1 MNSSSVLD
9 RVRNLSGSDFSS
21 QSAAELRESNIA
33 IRHVRSWLDAMQ
45 SQIIEAMKS
54 ASLAHESVMPEVELI
69 RESGLSG
76 SDVRKVMARTETIGF
91 IPVFGE
97 ALAEGNV
104 TSAHVDA
111 LSSGLKT
118 MGEQSERLVERASE
132 LLETAQTMTADEFSQ
147 FVKHTVRSLAD
158 DGGISHFEKQRR
170 QTFLRHWVDADG
182 MTNLFG
188 KFDPERGSVLT
199 ALLDAGVEAMFHSG
213 DKEVPVE
220 CDASVQPNDHRRALA
235 LVALLQGHTN
245 GLGGE
250 SSPSSSPCPRP
261 ARAEIVVHIDYE
273 LLAGGVRESA
283 LGDPR
288 TCRTLNGSELTV
300 ETIRRLACEA
310 EIIPLVLDGKSVP
323 LDVGKSKRLATA
335 YQRRALAA
343 VHETCAIDG
352 CPVKFSHC
360 EPHHIDYWVNAATGG
375 GATDLNNLV
384 PLCSRHHHAA
394 HEGGWKLKLNPETRE
409 LLVQR

>member
-1 MNSSSVLD
+1 MCST
-9 RVRNLSGSDFSS
+9 
-21 QSAAELRESNIA
+21 AELRDRLSD
-33 IRHVRSWLDAMQ
+33 IRNLRSWLDFLQ
-45 SQIIEAMKS
+45 SQVV
-54 ASLAHESVMPEVELI
+54 ASLSDCDSVMPEVELI
-69 RESGLSG
+69 RESGLST
-76 SDVRKVMARTETIGF
+76 SDVRKVMSRTETIGSV
-91 IPVFGE
+91 PVFGE

-111 LSSGLKT
+111 LSSGLKIL
-118 MGEQSERLVERASE
+118 GEQSDKLIERAPE
-132 LLETAQTMTADEFSQ
+132 LLVTAQTMTADEFTK
-147 FVKHTVRSLAD
+147 FVRRTAQTLAD
-158 DGGISHFEKQRR
+158 DGGISRFEKQRR
-170 QTFLRHWVDADG
+170 QTFLRHWIDADG

-188 KFDPERGSVLT
+188 KFDPERGSVVT
-199 ALLDAGVEAMFHSG
+199 ALLDAGVEALFHSG
-213 DKEVPVE
+213 DSEVPIE
-220 CDASVQPNDHRRALA
+220 CDSSIEPNDHRRALA
-235 LVALLQGHTN
+235 LVAMLQGRPDGLT
-245 GLGGE
+245 GIALGG
-250 SSPSSSPCPRP
+250 SSCDLP

-273 LLAGGVRESA
+273 MLAGGAGERQLGAES
-283 LGDPR
+283 

-352 CPVKFSHC
+352 CSVKFSHC
-360 EPHHIDYWVNAATGG
+360 EPHHIEYWENG
-375 GATDLNNLV
+375 GATDFNNLV

>member
-1 MNSSSVLD
+1 MCST
-9 RVRNLSGSDFSS
+9 
-21 QSAAELRESNIA
+21 AELRDRLSD
-33 IRHVRSWLDAMQ
+33 IRNLRSWLDFLQ
-45 SQIIEAMKS
+45 SQVV
-54 ASLAHESVMPEVELI
+54 ASLSDRDSVMPEVELI
-69 RESGLSG
+69 RESGLST
-76 SDVRKVMARTETIGF
+76 SDVRKVMARTETIGSV
-91 IPVFGE
+91 PVFGE

-111 LSSGLKT
+111 LSNGLKIL
-118 MGEQSERLVERASE
+118 GEQSERLVERAPE
-132 LLETAQTMTADEFSQ
+132 LLATAQTMTADEFTK
-147 FVKHTVRSLAD
+147 FVRRTAQTLAD
-158 DGGISHFEKQRR
+158 DGGVSRFEKQRR
-170 QTFLRHWVDADG
+170 QTFLRHWIDADG

-188 KFDPERGSVLT
+188 KFDPERGSVVA

-213 DKEVPVE
+213 DGEVPID
-220 CDASVQPNDHRRALA
+220 CDSSIEPNDHRRALA
-235 LVALLQGHTN
+235 LVAMLQGRPDGLT
-245 GLGGE
+245 GIALGG
-250 SSPSSSPCPRP
+250 SSCDRP

-273 LLAGGVRESA
+273 LLAGAVGETG
-283 LGDPR
+283 LGDAR

-335 YQRRALAA
+335 HQRRALAA

-352 CPVKFSHC
+352 CSVKLSHC
-360 EPHHIDYWVNAATGG
+360 EPHHIDYWVKG

-394 HEGGWKLKLNPETRE
+394 HEGGWKLSLNPETRE
-409 LLVQR
+409 LLIQR

>member
-9 RVRNLSGSDFSS
+9 RVRNLSSSEFSS
-21 QSAAELRESNIA
+21 QSVAELRESNIA

-76 SDVRKVMARTETIGF
+76 SDVRKVMARTETIGS

-111 LSSGLKT
+111 LSNGLKT
-118 MGEQSERLVERASE
+118 MGEQSERLVERASD

-147 FVKHTVRSLAD
+147 FVKHTVRSLTD
-158 DGGISHFEKQRR
+158 DGGISRFEKQRR

-220 CDASVQPNDHRRALA
+220 CDSSVQPNDHRRALA
-235 LVALLQGHTN
+235 LVALLQGHAQ
-245 GLGGE
+245 GPEGE
-250 SSPSSSPCPRP
+250 SSLSSSPCPRP
-261 ARAEIVVHIDYE
+261 ARAEIVVHVDYE
-273 LLAGGVRESA
+273 LLAGGVRELG
-283 LGDPR
+283 LGDPH

-343 VHETCAIDG
+343 VHETCAIDS
-352 CPVKFSHC
+352 CSVKFSHC
-360 EPHHIDYWVNAATGG
+360 EPHHIDYWSNAVAGG

>member
-1 MNSSSVLD
+1 MNSSVVIE
-9 RVRNLSGSDFSS
+9 RVNALTSCDISMCST
-21 QSAAELRESNIA
+21 AELRHRLSD
-33 IRHVRSWLDAMQ
+33 IRNLRSWLDFLQ
-45 SQIIEAMKS
+45 SQVV
-54 ASLAHESVMPEVELI
+54 ASLSDRDSVMPEVELI
-69 RESGLSG
+69 RESGLST
-76 SDVRKVMARTETIGF
+76 SDVRKVIARTETIGSV
-91 IPVFGE
+91 PVFGE

-111 LSSGLKT
+111 LSNGLKIL
-118 MGEQSERLVERASE
+118 GEQSERLVERAPE
-132 LLETAQTMTADEFSQ
+132 LLATAQTMTADEFTK
-147 FVKHTVRSLAD
+147 FVRRTAQALTD
-158 DGGISHFEKQRR
+158 DGGVGRFEKQRR

-188 KFDPERGSVLT
+188 KFDPERGSVVT

-213 DKEVPVE
+213 DSEVPIE
-220 CDASVQPNDHRRALA
+220 CDSSIEPNDHRRALA
-235 LVALLQGHTN
+235 LVAMLQGRPD
-245 GLGGE
+245 GLTGIAIGG
-250 SSPSSSPCPRP
+250 SLCDRP

-273 LLAGGVRESA
+273 LL
-283 LGDPR
+283 LGHVSELGLSDAR

-352 CPVKFSHC
+352 CSVKFSHC
-360 EPHHIDYWVNAATGG
+360 EPHHIEYWENG
-375 GATDLNNLV
+375 GATDFNNLV

>member
-1 MNSSSVLD
+1 MCST
-9 RVRNLSGSDFSS
+9 
-21 QSAAELRESNIA
+21 AELRDRLSD
-33 IRHVRSWLDAMQ
+33 IRNLRSWLDFLQ
-45 SQIIEAMKS
+45 SQVV
-54 ASLAHESVMPEVELI
+54 ASLSDRDSVMPEVELI
-69 RESGLSG
+69 RESGLST
-76 SDVRKVMARTETIGF
+76 SDVRKVMSRTETIGSV
-91 IPVFGE
+91 PVFGE

-111 LSSGLKT
+111 LSNGLKIL
-118 MGEQSERLVERASE
+118 GEQSERLVERAPE
-132 LLETAQTMTADEFSQ
+132 LLATAQTMTADEFTQ
-147 FVKHTVRSLAD
+147 FVRRTAQALTD
-158 DGGISHFEKQRR
+158 DGGVSRFEKQRR
-170 QTFLRHWVDADG
+170 QTFLRHWVDAEG

-188 KFDPERGSVLT
+188 KFDPERGSVVT
-199 ALLDAGVEAMFHSG
+199 ALLDAGVEALFHSG
-213 DKEVPVE
+213 DSEVPIE
-220 CDASVQPNDHRRALA
+220 CDSSIEPNDHRRALA
-235 LVALLQGHTN
+235 LVAMLQGRPD
-245 GLGGE
+245 GLTGIAIGG
-250 SSPSSSPCPRP
+250 SSCDRP

-273 LLAGGVRESA
+273 LLAGGAGERQLGAES
-283 LGDPR
+283 

-352 CPVKFSHC
+352 CSVKFSHC
-360 EPHHIDYWVNAATGG
+360 EPHHIDYWENG
-375 GATDLNNLV
+375 GATDFNNLV

-394 HEGGWKLKLNPETRE
+394 HEGGWKLSLDPETRK

>member
-1 MNSSSVLD
+1 MNSSVVIE
-9 RVRNLSGSDFSS
+9 RV
-21 QSAAELRESNIA
+21 SALTSCDISMCSTAELRDRLSD
-33 IRHVRSWLDAMQ
+33 IRNLRSWLDFLQ
-45 SQIIEAMKS
+45 SQVV
-54 ASLAHESVMPEVELI
+54 ASLSDHDSVMPEVELI
-69 RESGLSG
+69 RESGLST
-76 SDVRKVMARTETIGF
+76 SDVRKVITRTETIGSV
-91 IPVFGE
+91 PVFGE

-111 LSSGLKT
+111 LSNGLKIL
-118 MGEQSERLVERASE
+118 GEQSERLVERAPE
-132 LLETAQTMTADEFSQ
+132 LLATAQTMTADEFTK
-147 FVKHTVRSLAD
+147 FVRRTAQALTD
-158 DGGISHFEKQRR
+158 DGGVSRFEKQRR
-170 QTFLRHWVDADG
+170 QTFIRHWVDAEG

-188 KFDPERGSVLT
+188 KFDPERGSIVA

-213 DKEVPVE
+213 DGEVPIE
-220 CDASVQPNDHRRALA
+220 CDSSIEPNDHRRALA
-235 LVALLQGHTN
+235 LVAMLQGRSD
-245 GLGGE
+245 GLTGIAIGG
-250 SSPSSSPCPRP
+250 SSCDRP

-273 LLAGGVRESA
+273 LLSGHVSE
-283 LGDPR
+283 LGLSDAR

-352 CPVKFSHC
+352 CSVKFSHC
-360 EPHHIDYWVNAATGG
+360 EPHHIDYWENG

-394 HEGGWKLKLNPETRE
+394 HEGGWKLSLNPETRK

>member
-1 MNSSSVLD
+1 MNDSVVIE
-9 RVRNLSGSDFSS
+9 RV
-21 QSAAELRESNIA
+21 SALTSCDISMCSTAELRECLSD
-33 IRHVRSWLDAMQ
+33 IRNLRSWLDFLQ
-45 SQIIEAMKS
+45 SQVV
-54 ASLAHESVMPEVELI
+54 ASLSDRDSVMPEVELI
-69 RESGLSG
+69 RESGLST
-76 SDVRKVMARTETIGF
+76 SEVRKVMSRTETIGSV
-91 IPVFGE
+91 PVFGE

-111 LSSGLKT
+111 LSNGLKIL
-118 MGEQSERLVERASE
+118 GEQSERLAERAPE
-132 LLETAQTMTADEFSQ
+132 LLAAAQTMTADEFTK
-147 FVKHTVRSLAD
+147 FVRRTAQALTD
-158 DGGISHFEKQRR
+158 DGGVSRFEKQRR
-170 QTFLRHWVDADG
+170 QTFLRHWVDAEG

-188 KFDPERGSVLT
+188 KFDPERGSIVA
-199 ALLDAGVEAMFHSG
+199 ALLDAGVEALFHSG
-213 DKEVPVE
+213 DSEVPIE
-220 CDASVQPNDHRRALA
+220 CDSSIEPNDHRRALA
-235 LVALLQGHTN
+235 LVAMLQGRPDGLTDIA
-245 GLGGE
+245 LGG
-250 SSPSSSPCPRP
+250 SSCDRP

-273 LLAGGVRESA
+273 LLAGGAGERQLGAES
-283 LGDPR
+283 

-352 CPVKFSHC
+352 CSVKFSHC
-360 EPHHIDYWVNAATGG
+360 EPHHIDYWENG
-375 GATDLNNLV
+375 GATDFNNLV

-394 HEGGWKLKLNPETRE
+394 HEGGWRLSLNPETRK

>member
-1 MNSSSVLD
+1 VNIVSISGVIERVQALAVNDTSV
-9 RVRNLSGSDFSS
+9 GSIDV
-21 QSAAELRESNIA
+21 LREGLND
-33 IRHVRSWLDAMQ
+33 IRSLRAWLDSLQ
-45 SQIIEAMKS
+45 SRLVATMSELS
-54 ASLAHESVMPEVELI
+54 SVMPEVELI
-69 RESGLSG
+69 RESGLST
-76 SDVRKVMARTETIGF
+76 SEVRKVMARTETIGSV
-91 IPVFGE
+91 PVFGE

-111 LSSGLKT
+111 LSSGLKIL
-118 MGEQSERLVERASE
+118 GEQSGKLIERAPE
-132 LLETAQTMTADEFSQ
+132 LLVTAQTMTADEFTK
-147 FVKHTVRSLAD
+147 FVRRTAQTLTD
-158 DGGISHFEKQRR
+158 DGGIGRFEKQCR

-188 KFDPERGSVLT
+188 KFDPERGSIVS

-213 DKEVPVE
+213 DREVPVE
-220 CDASVQPNDHRRALA
+220 CDASVEPNDHRRALA
-235 LVALLQGHTN
+235 LVALLQSRPGSDS
-245 GLGGE
+245 LGGA
-250 SSPSSSPCPRP
+250 SSGSLCDRP

-273 LLAGGVRESA
+273 LLAGHAHGADQGES
-283 LGDPR
+283 R

-352 CPVKFSHC
+352 CSVKFSHC
-360 EPHHIDYWVNAATGG
+360 EPHHIDYWENGG
-375 GATDLNNLV
+375 PTDLNNLV

-394 HEGGWKLKLNPETRE
+394 HEGGWKLSLNPETRE

>member
-1 MNSSSVLD
+1 MCST
-9 RVRNLSGSDFSS
+9 
-21 QSAAELRESNIA
+21 AELRDRLSD
-33 IRHVRSWLDAMQ
+33 IRNLRSWLDFLQ
-45 SQIIEAMKS
+45 SQVV
-54 ASLAHESVMPEVELI
+54 ASLSDRDSVMPEVELI
-69 RESGLSG
+69 RESGLST
-76 SDVRKVMARTETIGF
+76 SDVRKVMSRTETIGSV
-91 IPVFGE
+91 PVFGE

-111 LSSGLKT
+111 LSSGLKIL
-118 MGEQSERLVERASE
+118 GEQSDKLIERAPE
-132 LLETAQTMTADEFSQ
+132 LLVTAQTMTADEFTK
-147 FVKHTVRSLAD
+147 FVRRTAQTLSD
-158 DGGISHFEKQRR
+158 DGGVGRFETQRR

-188 KFDPERGSVLT
+188 KFDPERGSIVSS
-199 ALLDAGVEAMFHSG
+199 LLDAGVEAMFHSG
-213 DKEVPVE
+213 DGEVPIE
-220 CDASVQPNDHRRALA
+220 CDASVEPNDHRRALA
-235 LVALLQGHTN
+235 LVAMLQGRPDGLTDIA
-245 GLGGE
+245 LGG
-250 SSPSSSPCPRP
+250 SSCDRP

-273 LLAGGVRESA
+273 LLAGGAGERQLGAES
-283 LGDPR
+283 

-352 CPVKFSHC
+352 CSVKFSHC
-360 EPHHIDYWVNAATGG
+360 EPHHIDYWENG
-375 GATDLNNLV
+375 GATDFNNLV

-394 HEGGWKLKLNPETRE
+394 HEGGWKLSLNPETRE

>member
-1 MNSSSVLD
+1 MNSSVVIERVNALSSRDTSKFSV
-9 RVRNLSGSDFSS
+9 
-21 QSAAELRESNIA
+21 AELREGLND
-33 IRHVRSWLDAMQ
+33 IRSLRAWLDSLQSRLVAMM
-45 SQIIEAMKS
+45 SELK
-54 ASLAHESVMPEVELI
+54 SVMPEVELI
-69 RESGLSG
+69 RESGLST
-76 SDVRKVMARTETIGF
+76 SDVRKVMARTETIGSV
-91 IPVFGE
+91 PAFGE

-111 LSSGLKT
+111 LSSGLKIL
-118 MGEQSERLVERASE
+118 GEQSDKLIERAPE
-132 LLETAQTMTADEFSQ
+132 LLVTAQTMTADEFTK
-147 FVKHTVRSLAD
+147 FVRRTAQTLTD
-158 DGGISHFEKQRR
+158 DGGVGRFEKQRR

-188 KFDPERGSVLT
+188 KFDPERGSIVS

-213 DKEVPVE
+213 DREVPVD
-220 CDASVQPNDHRRALA
+220 CDPSVEPNDHRRALA
-235 LVALLQGHTN
+235 LVAL
-245 GLGGE
+245 
-250 SSPSSSPCPRP
+250 SKRCPDSDSLDGALSNSLCDRP

-273 LLAGGVRESA
+273 LLAGAVSETG
-283 LGDPR
+283 LGDAR
-288 TCRTLNGSELTV
+288 TCRALNGSELTV

-352 CPVKFSHC
+352 CSVKFSHC
-360 EPHHIDYWVNAATGG
+360 EPHHIDYWENG
-375 GATDLNNLV
+375 GATDFNNLV

-394 HEGGWKLKLNPETRE
+394 HEGGWKLSLNPETRE

>member
-1 MNSSSVLD
+1 MSISGVIERVQALAVNDTSV
-9 RVRNLSGSDFSS
+9 GSIDV
-21 QSAAELRESNIA
+21 LREGLKD
-33 IRHVRSWLDAMQ
+33 IRSLRAWLDSLQ
-45 SQIIEAMKS
+45 SRLVATMSE
-54 ASLAHESVMPEVELI
+54 LNSVMPEVELI
-69 RESGLSG
+69 RESGLST
-76 SDVRKVMARTETIGF
+76 SEVRKVMARTETIGSV
-91 IPVFGE
+91 PVFGE
-97 ALAEGNV
+97 ALAVGNV

-111 LSSGLKT
+111 LSSGLKIL
-118 MGEQSERLVERASE
+118 GEQSDRLIERAPE
-132 LLETAQTMTADEFSQ
+132 LLVTAQTMTADEFTK
-147 FVKHTVRSLAD
+147 FVRRTAQTLTD
-158 DGGISHFEKQRR
+158 DGGVGRFEKQRR

-188 KFDPERGSVLT
+188 KFDPERGSIVS

-213 DKEVPVE
+213 DREVPVE
-220 CDASVQPNDHRRALA
+220 CDASVEPNDHRRALA
-235 LVALLQGHTN
+235 LVGLLQSRPGSDSLD
-245 GLGGE
+245 GALGGAL
-250 SSPSSSPCPRP
+250 SGSLCDRP

-273 LLAGGVRESA
+273 LLAGHAHGA
-283 LGDPR
+283 DQGDSR

-352 CPVKFSHC
+352 CSVKFSHC
-360 EPHHIDYWVNAATGG
+360 EPHHIDYWENG

-394 HEGGWKLKLNPETRE
+394 HEGGWKLRLDSVTRQLE
-409 LLVQR
+409 FAKVDRM

>member
-1 MNSSSVLD
+1 MCST
-9 RVRNLSGSDFSS
+9 
-21 QSAAELRESNIA
+21 AELRHRLSD
-33 IRHVRSWLDAMQ
+33 IRNLRSWLDFLQ
-45 SQIIEAMKS
+45 SQVV
-54 ASLAHESVMPEVELI
+54 ASLSDRDSVMPEVELI
-69 RESGLSG
+69 RESGLST
-76 SDVRKVMARTETIGF
+76 SDVRKVIARTETIGSV
-91 IPVFGE
+91 PVFGE

-111 LSSGLKT
+111 LSNGLKIL
-118 MGEQSERLVERASE
+118 GEQSERLVERAPE
-132 LLETAQTMTADEFSQ
+132 LLATAQTMTADEFTK
-147 FVKHTVRSLAD
+147 FVRRTAQALTD
-158 DGGISHFEKQRR
+158 DGGVGRFEKQRR

-188 KFDPERGSVLT
+188 KFDPERGSVVT

-213 DKEVPVE
+213 DSEVPIE
-220 CDASVQPNDHRRALA
+220 CDSSIEPNDHRRALA
-235 LVALLQGHTN
+235 LVAMLQGRPD
-245 GLGGE
+245 GLTGIAIGG
-250 SSPSSSPCPRP
+250 SLCDRP

-273 LLAGGVRESA
+273 LL
-283 LGDPR
+283 LGHVSELGLSDAR

-352 CPVKFSHC
+352 CSVKFSHC
-360 EPHHIDYWVNAATGG
+360 EPHHIEYWENG
-375 GATDLNNLV
+375 GATDFNNLV

-394 HEGGWKLKLNPETRE
+394 HEGGWKLSLDPETRK

>member
-1 MNSSSVLD
+1 MNSSVVIERVNALTSRDTSKCSV
-9 RVRNLSGSDFSS
+9 
-21 QSAAELRESNIA
+21 AELRECLSD
-33 IRHVRSWLDAMQ
+33 IRNLQSWLDSLQ
-45 SQIIEAMKS
+45 SQVIATLS
-54 ASLAHESVMPEVELI
+54 DRDSVMPEVELI
-69 RESGLSG
+69 RESGLST
-76 SDVRKVMARTETIGF
+76 SDVRKVMARTETIGSV
-91 IPVFGE
+91 PVFGE

-111 LSSGLKT
+111 LSSGLKIL
-118 MGEQSERLVERASE
+118 GEQSAKLIERAPE
-132 LLETAQTMTADEFSQ
+132 FLVTAQTMTADEFTK
-147 FVKHTVRSLAD
+147 FVRRTAQTLTD
-158 DGGISHFEKQRR
+158 DGGVGRFEKQRR

-188 KFDPERGSVLT
+188 KFDPERGSIVS

-213 DKEVPVE
+213 DREVPVE
-220 CDASVQPNDHRRALA
+220 CDASVEPNDHRRALA
-235 LVALLQGHTN
+235 LVGLLQSRPGSDSLD
-245 GLGGE
+245 GALGGAL
-250 SSPSSSPCPRP
+250 SSSLCDRP

-273 LLAGGVRESA
+273 LLAGHAHGA
-283 LGDPR
+283 DQGDSR

-352 CPVKFSHC
+352 CSVKFSHC
-360 EPHHIDYWVNAATGG
+360 EPHHIDYWENGG
-375 GATDLNNLV
+375 PTDLNNLV

-394 HEGGWKLKLNPETRE
+394 HEGGWKLSLNPETRE

>member
-1 MNSSSVLD
+1 MCST
-9 RVRNLSGSDFSS
+9 
-21 QSAAELRESNIA
+21 AELRDRLSD
-33 IRHVRSWLDAMQ
+33 IRNLRSWLDFLQ
-45 SQIIEAMKS
+45 SQLV
-54 ASLAHESVMPEVELI
+54 ASLSDRDSVMPEVELI
-69 RESGLSG
+69 RESGLST
-76 SDVRKVMARTETIGF
+76 SDVRKVIARTETIGSV
-91 IPVFGE
+91 PVFGE

-111 LSSGLKT
+111 LSNGLKIL
-118 MGEQSERLVERASE
+118 GEQSERLVERAPE
-132 LLETAQTMTADEFSQ
+132 LLATAQTMTADEFTK
-147 FVKHTVRSLAD
+147 FVRRTAQALTD
-158 DGGISHFEKQRR
+158 DGGVGRFEKQRR

-188 KFDPERGSVLT
+188 KFDPERGSVVT

-213 DKEVPVE
+213 DSEVPIE
-220 CDASVQPNDHRRALA
+220 CDSSIEPNDHRRALA
-235 LVALLQGHTN
+235 LVAMLQGRPDGLT
-245 GLGGE
+245 GIALGGA
-250 SSPSSSPCPRP
+250 SCDRP

-273 LLAGGVRESA
+273 LLAGGAGERQ
-283 LGDPR
+283 LGTER

-352 CPVKFSHC
+352 CSVKFSHC
-360 EPHHIDYWVNAATGG
+360 EPHHIDYWENG

-394 HEGGWKLKLNPETRE
+394 YEGGWKLRLNAETRE

>member
-1 MNSSSVLD
+1 MSISRVIERVQALAVNDKSV
-9 RVRNLSGSDFSS
+9 GSIVV
-21 QSAAELRESNIA
+21 LREGLND
-33 IRHVRSWLDAMQ
+33 IRCLQAWLDSLQ
-45 SQIIEAMKS
+45 SRLVATMSE
-54 ASLAHESVMPEVELI
+54 LNSVMPEVELI
-69 RESGLSG
+69 RESGLST
-76 SDVRKVMARTETIGF
+76 SDVRKVMARTETIGSV
-91 IPVFGE
+91 PVFGD

-104 TSAHVDA
+104 TSAHLDA
-111 LSSGLKT
+111 LSSGLKIL
-118 MGEQSERLVERASE
+118 GEQSNKLIERAPE
-132 LLETAQTMTADEFSQ
+132 LLVTAQTMTADEFTK
-147 FVKHTVRSLAD
+147 FVRRTAQALTD
-158 DGGISHFEKQRR
+158 DGGVGRFEKQRR

-188 KFDPERGSVLT
+188 KFDPERGSIV
-199 ALLDAGVEAMFHSG
+199 ASLLDAGIEAMFHSG
-213 DKEVPVE
+213 DREVPVE
-220 CDASVQPNDHRRALA
+220 CDASVEPNDHRRALA
-235 LVALLQGHTN
+235 MVALLQSRPDGPT
-245 GLGGE
+245 GSSLGGA
-250 SSPSSSPCPRP
+250 SCDRP

-273 LLAGGVRESA
+273 LLAGAVGETVM
-283 LGDPR
+283 GDAR

-352 CPVKFSHC
+352 CSVKFSHC
-360 EPHHIDYWVNAATGG
+360 EPHHIDYWENGG
-375 GATDLNNLV
+375 VTDLNNLV

-394 HEGGWKLKLNPETRE
+394 HEGGWRLRLNPETRE

>member
-1 MNSSSVLD
+1 MNSSIVIE
-9 RVRNLSGSDFSS
+9 RVQALTACDTSMCSI
-21 QSAAELRESNIA
+21 AELRDRLSD
-33 IRHVRSWLDAMQ
+33 IRNLQAWLDSLQ
-45 SQIIEAMKS
+45 SQVV
-54 ASLAHESVMPEVELI
+54 ASLSDRDSVMPEIELI
-69 RESGLSG
+69 RESGLST
-76 SDVRKVMARTETIGF
+76 SDVRKVMSRTETIGSV
-91 IPVFGE
+91 PVFGE

-111 LSSGLKT
+111 LSSGLKIL
-118 MGEQSERLVERASE
+118 GEQSEKLIERAPE
-132 LLETAQTMTADEFSQ
+132 LLATAQTMTADEFSK
-147 FVKHTVRSLAD
+147 FVRRTANSLTD
-158 DGGISHFEKQRR
+158 DGGIGRFEKQRR

-188 KFDPERGSVLT
+188 KFDPERGSIVS

-213 DKEVPVE
+213 DREVAVE
-220 CDASVQPNDHRRALA
+220 CDASVEPNDHRRALA
-235 LVALLQGHTN
+235 MVALLQSRSDSGS
-245 GLGGE
+245 LGGAL
-250 SSPSSSPCPRP
+250 SSSLCDRP

-273 LLAGGVRESA
+273 LLSGHAHGAGLSEA
-283 LGDPR
+283 R

-352 CPVKFSHC
+352 CSVKFSHC
-360 EPHHIDYWVNAATGG
+360 EPHHIEYWENG
-375 GATDLNNLV
+375 GATDFNNLV

-394 HEGGWKLKLNPETRE
+394 HEGGWKLSLNPETRK

>member
-1 MNSSSVLD
+1 M
-9 RVRNLSGSDFSS
+9 
-21 QSAAELRESNIA
+21 
-33 IRHVRSWLDAMQ
+33 
-45 SQIIEAMKS
+45 
-54 ASLAHESVMPEVELI
+54 
-69 RESGLSG
+69 
-76 SDVRKVMARTETIGF
+76 
-91 IPVFGE
+91 
-97 ALAEGNV
+97 
-104 TSAHVDA
+104 
-111 LSSGLKT
+111 
-118 MGEQSERLVERASE
+118 
-132 LLETAQTMTADEFSQ
+132 
-147 FVKHTVRSLAD
+147 RSLAD

-352 CPVKFSHC
+352 CSVKFSHC
-360 EPHHIDYWVNAATGG
+360 EPHHIDYWVNAITGG

>member
-1 MNSSSVLD
+1 MNSSVVIE
-9 RVRNLSGSDFSS
+9 RV
-21 QSAAELRESNIA
+21 SALTSCDISMCSTAELRDRLSD
-33 IRHVRSWLDAMQ
+33 IRNLRSWLDFLQ
-45 SQIIEAMKS
+45 SQVVALLS
-54 ASLAHESVMPEVELI
+54 DHDSVMPEVELI
-69 RESGLSG
+69 RESGLST
-76 SDVRKVMARTETIGF
+76 SDVRKVISRTETIGSV
-91 IPVFGE
+91 PVFGE

-111 LSSGLKT
+111 LSNGLKIL
-118 MGEQSERLVERASE
+118 GEQSEKLIERAPE
-132 LLETAQTMTADEFSQ
+132 LLVTAQTMTADEFTK
-147 FVKHTVRSLAD
+147 FVRRTAQTLAD
-158 DGGISHFEKQRR
+158 DGGVSRFEKQRR
-170 QTFLRHWVDADG
+170 QTFIRHWVDAEG

-188 KFDPERGSVLT
+188 KFDPERGSIVA

-213 DKEVPVE
+213 DGEVPIE
-220 CDASVQPNDHRRALA
+220 CDSSIEPNDHRRALA
-235 LVALLQGHTN
+235 LVAMLQGRSD
-245 GLGGE
+245 GLTGIAIGG
-250 SSPSSSPCPRP
+250 PSCDRP

-273 LLAGGVRESA
+273 LLAGGAGERR
-283 LGDPR
+283 LGAER
-288 TCRTLNGSELTV
+288 TCRTLNGSELSV

-343 VHETCAIDG
+343 VHETCGIDG
-352 CPVKFSHC
+352 CSVKFSHC
-360 EPHHIDYWVNAATGG
+360 EPHHIDYWENG

-394 HEGGWKLKLNPETRE
+394 HEGGWRLSLNPETRE

>member
-1 MNSSSVLD
+1 MNSSVVIERVNALTSRDTSKCSV
-9 RVRNLSGSDFSS
+9 
-21 QSAAELRESNIA
+21 AELREGLND
-33 IRHVRSWLDAMQ
+33 IRCLRSWLDSLQ
-45 SQIIEAMKS
+45 SRLVATMSE
-54 ASLAHESVMPEVELI
+54 LNSVMPEVELI
-69 RESGLSG
+69 RESGLST
-76 SDVRKVMARTETIGF
+76 SDVRKVMARTETIGSV
-91 IPVFGE
+91 PAFGE
-97 ALAEGNV
+97 ALAAGNV

-111 LSSGLKT
+111 LSSGLKIL
-118 MGEQSERLVERASE
+118 GEQSGKLIERAPE
-132 LLETAQTMTADEFSQ
+132 LLVTAQAMTADEFTK
-147 FVKHTVRSLAD
+147 FVRRTAQTLTD
-158 DGGISHFEKQRR
+158 DGGVGRFEKQRR

-188 KFDPERGSVLT
+188 KFDPERGSIVS

-213 DKEVPVE
+213 DREVPVE
-220 CDASVQPNDHRRALA
+220 CDASIEPNDHRRALA
-235 LVALLQGHTN
+235 LVALLQSRLDSDS
-245 GLGGE
+245 LGGAL
-250 SSPSSSPCPRP
+250 SSSLCDRP

-273 LLAGGVRESA
+273 LLAGAVSETG
-283 LGDPR
+283 LGDAR
-288 TCRTLNGSELTV
+288 TCRILNGSELSV

-352 CPVKFSHC
+352 CSVKFSHC
-360 EPHHIDYWVNAATGG
+360 EPHHIEYWENGG
-375 GATDLNNLV
+375 ETNFNNLV

-394 HEGGWKLKLNPETRE
+394 HEGGWKLKLNTETRV

>member
-1 MNSSSVLD
+1 MSISRVIERVQALAVNDKSV
-9 RVRNLSGSDFSS
+9 GSIDV
-21 QSAAELRESNIA
+21 LREGLKD
-33 IRHVRSWLDAMQ
+33 IRCLQAWLDSLQ
-45 SQIIEAMKS
+45 SRLVATMSE
-54 ASLAHESVMPEVELI
+54 LNSVMPEVELI
-69 RESGLSG
+69 RESGLST
-76 SDVRKVMARTETIGF
+76 SDVRKVMSRTETIGSV
-91 IPVFGE
+91 PVFGE

-111 LSSGLKT
+111 LSNGLKIL
-118 MGEQSERLVERASE
+118 GEQSERLVDRAPE
-132 LLETAQTMTADEFSQ
+132 LLATAQTMTADEFTK
-147 FVKHTVRSLAD
+147 FVRRTAQTLAD
-158 DGGISHFEKQRR
+158 DGGVGRFEKQRR
-170 QTFLRHWVDADG
+170 QTFLRHWIDADG

-188 KFDPERGSVLT
+188 KFDPERGSVVT

-213 DKEVPVE
+213 DGEVQID
-220 CDASVQPNDHRRALA
+220 CDSSIEPNDHRRALA
-235 LVALLQGHTN
+235 LVAMLQGRPDGLT
-245 GLGGE
+245 GIALGG
-250 SSPSSSPCPRP
+250 SSCDRP

-273 LLAGGVRESA
+273 LLAGGAGERR
-283 LGDPR
+283 LGAER
-288 TCRTLNGSELTV
+288 TCRTSNGSELTV

-352 CPVKFSHC
+352 CSVKFSHC
-360 EPHHIDYWVNAATGG
+360 EPHHIDYWENGG
-375 GATDLNNLV
+375 ETDLNNLV

-394 HEGGWKLKLNPETRE
+394 HEGGWKLRLNPETRK

>member
-1 MNSSSVLD
+1 MSISGVIE
-9 RVRNLSGSDFSS
+9 RVQALAVNDTSIGSIDV
-21 QSAAELRESNIA
+21 LREGLND
-33 IRHVRSWLDAMQ
+33 IRSLRAWLDSLQ
-45 SQIIEAMKS
+45 SRLVATMSELS
-54 ASLAHESVMPEVELI
+54 SVMPEVELI
-69 RESGLSG
+69 RESGLST
-76 SDVRKVMARTETIGF
+76 SEVRKVMARTETLGSV
-91 IPVFGE
+91 PVFGE

-111 LSSGLKT
+111 LSSGLKIL
-118 MGEQSERLVERASE
+118 GEKSGKLIERAPE
-132 LLETAQTMTADEFSQ
+132 LLVTAQTLTADDFTN
-147 FVKHTVRSLAD
+147 FVRRTAQTLTD
-158 DGGISHFEKQRR
+158 DGGVSRFEKQRL

-188 KFDPERGSVLT
+188 KFDPERGSIVS

-213 DKEVPVE
+213 DRDVPVE
-220 CDASVQPNDHRRALA
+220 CDASVEPNDHRRALA
-235 LVALLQGHTN
+235 LVGLLQSRPGSDS
-245 GLGGE
+245 LGGALGGVL
-250 SSPSSSPCPRP
+250 SSSWCDRP

-273 LLAGGVRESA
+273 LLAGAVRETGM
-283 LGDPR
+283 GDAR
-288 TCRTLNGSELTV
+288 TCRTLNGSELSD

-352 CPVKFSHC
+352 CSVKFSHC
-360 EPHHIDYWVNAATGG
+360 EPHHIDYWENGG
-375 GATDLNNLV
+375 PTDLNNLV

-394 HEGGWKLKLNPETRE
+394 HEGGWKLSLNPETRE
-409 LLVQR
+409 LLVQH

>member
-1 MNSSSVLD
+1 MCST
-9 RVRNLSGSDFSS
+9 
-21 QSAAELRESNIA
+21 AELRDRLSD
-33 IRHVRSWLDAMQ
+33 IRNLRSWLDFLQ
-45 SQIIEAMKS
+45 SQVV
-54 ASLAHESVMPEVELI
+54 ASLSDRDSVMPEVELI
-69 RESGLSG
+69 RESGLST
-76 SDVRKVMARTETIGF
+76 SDVRKVIARTETIGSV
-91 IPVFGE
+91 PVFGE

-111 LSSGLKT
+111 LSNGLKIL
-118 MGEQSERLVERASE
+118 GEQSERLVERAPE
-132 LLETAQTMTADEFSQ
+132 LLATAQTMTADEFTK
-147 FVKHTVRSLAD
+147 FVRRTAQALTD
-158 DGGISHFEKQRR
+158 DGGVGRFEKQRR

-188 KFDPERGSVLT
+188 KFDPERGSVVT

-213 DKEVPVE
+213 DSEVPIE
-220 CDASVQPNDHRRALA
+220 CDSSIEPNDHRRALA
-235 LVALLQGHTN
+235 LVAMLQGRPD
-245 GLGGE
+245 GLTGIAIGG
-250 SSPSSSPCPRP
+250 SSCDRP

-273 LLAGGVRESA
+273 LLAGGAGERQLGAES
-283 LGDPR
+283 

-323 LDVGKSKRLATA
+323 LDVGKSKRLATT

-343 VHETCAIDG
+343 FHETCAIDG
-352 CPVKFSHC
+352 CSVKFSHC
-360 EPHHIDYWVNAATGG
+360 EPHHIDYWENG
-375 GATDLNNLV
+375 GATDFNNLV

-409 LLVQR
+409 LFVQR

>member
-1 MNSSSVLD
+1 MNSSVVIE
-9 RVRNLSGSDFSS
+9 RV
-21 QSAAELRESNIA
+21 SALASCDISICSTAELRDRLSD
-33 IRHVRSWLDAMQ
+33 IRNLRSWLDFLQ
-45 SQIIEAMKS
+45 SQVV
-54 ASLAHESVMPEVELI
+54 ASLSDRDSVMPEVELI
-69 RESGLSG
+69 RESGLST
-76 SDVRKVMARTETIGF
+76 SDVRKVMARTETIGSV
-91 IPVFGE
+91 PVFGE

-111 LSSGLKT
+111 LSSGLKIL
-118 MGEQSERLVERASE
+118 GEQSDKLIERAPE
-132 LLETAQTMTADEFSQ
+132 LLVTAQTMTADEFTK
-147 FVKHTVRSLAD
+147 FVRRTAQTLTD
-158 DGGISHFEKQRR
+158 DGGVSRFEKQRR

-188 KFDPERGSVLT
+188 KFDPERGSVVA

-213 DKEVPVE
+213 DGEVPIE
-220 CDASVQPNDHRRALA
+220 CDSSIEPNDHRRALA
-235 LVALLQGHTN
+235 LVAMLQGRPDGLT
-245 GLGGE
+245 GIALGGA
-250 SSPSSSPCPRP
+250 SCDRP

-273 LLAGGVRESA
+273 LLAGGAGEQQ
-283 LGDPR
+283 LGAER
-288 TCRTLNGSELTV
+288 TCRTSNGSELTV

-343 VHETCAIDG
+343 VHETCAVDG
-352 CPVKFSHC
+352 CSVKFSHC
-360 EPHHIDYWVNAATGG
+360 EPHHIDYWENG
-375 GATDLNNLV
+375 GATDFNNLV

-394 HEGGWKLKLNPETRE
+394 HEGGWKLNLNPETRK

>member
-1 MNSSSVLD
+1 MNSSVVIE
-9 RVRNLSGSDFSS
+9 RVNALTSCDISMCST
-21 QSAAELRESNIA
+21 AELRDRLSD
-33 IRHVRSWLDAMQ
+33 IRNLRAWLDSLQ
-45 SQIIEAMKS
+45 SRVV
-54 ASLAHESVMPEVELI
+54 ASLSDHESVMPEVELI
-69 RESGLSG
+69 RESGLST
-76 SDVRKVMARTETIGF
+76 SDVRKVMSRTETIGSV
-91 IPVFGE
+91 PVFGE

-111 LSSGLKT
+111 LSNGLKIL
-118 MGEQSERLVERASE
+118 GEQSEKLIERAPE
-132 LLETAQTMTADEFSQ
+132 LLVTAQTMTADEFTK
-147 FVKHTVRSLAD
+147 FVRRTAQALTD
-158 DGGISHFEKQRR
+158 DGGVDRFEKQRR

-188 KFDPERGSVLT
+188 KFDPERGSIVS

-213 DKEVPVE
+213 DREVPVE
-220 CDASVQPNDHRRALA
+220 CDASVEPNDHRRALA
-235 LVALLQGHTN
+235 LVGLLQSRPGSDS
-245 GLGGE
+245 LGGAL
-250 SSPSSSPCPRP
+250 SGSLCDRP

-273 LLAGGVRESA
+273 LLSGHVSE
-283 LGDPR
+283 LGLSDAR

-352 CPVKFSHC
+352 CSVKFSHC
-360 EPHHIDYWVNAATGG
+360 EPHHIDYWENG
-375 GATDLNNLV
+375 GATDFNNLV

>member
-1 MNSSSVLD
+1 MCST
-9 RVRNLSGSDFSS
+9 
-21 QSAAELRESNIA
+21 AELRDRLSD
-33 IRHVRSWLDAMQ
+33 IRNLRAWLDSLQ
-45 SQIIEAMKS
+45 SRVV
-54 ASLAHESVMPEVELI
+54 ASLSDHESVMPEVELI
-69 RESGLSG
+69 RESGLST
-76 SDVRKVMARTETIGF
+76 SDVRKVMSRTETIGSV
-91 IPVFGE
+91 PVFGE

-111 LSSGLKT
+111 LSNGLKIL
-118 MGEQSERLVERASE
+118 GEQSEKLIERAPE
-132 LLETAQTMTADEFSQ
+132 LLVTAQTMTADEFTK
-147 FVKHTVRSLAD
+147 FVRRTAQALTD
-158 DGGISHFEKQRR
+158 DGGVDRFEKQRR

-188 KFDPERGSVLT
+188 KFDPERGSIVS

-213 DKEVPVE
+213 DREVPVE
-220 CDASVQPNDHRRALA
+220 CDASVEPNDHRRALA
-235 LVALLQGHTN
+235 LVGLLQSRPGSDS
-245 GLGGE
+245 LGGAL
-250 SSPSSSPCPRP
+250 SGSLCDRP

-273 LLAGGVRESA
+273 LLSGHVSE
-283 LGDPR
+283 LGLSDAR

-352 CPVKFSHC
+352 CSVKFSHC
-360 EPHHIDYWVNAATGG
+360 EPHHIDYWENG
-375 GATDLNNLV
+375 GATDFNNLV

>member
-1 MNSSSVLD
+1 MSILGVIERVQALAVNDTSVASID
-9 RVRNLSGSDFSS
+9 
-21 QSAAELRESNIA
+21 ELRNSLND
-33 IRHVRSWLDAMQ
+33 IRSLRAWLDSLQ
-45 SQIIEAMKS
+45 SRLVATMS
-54 ASLAHESVMPEVELI
+54 GLNSVMPEVELI
-69 RESGLSG
+69 REGGLST
-76 SDVRKVMARTETIGF
+76 SDVRKVMARTETIGSV
-91 IPVFGE
+91 PVFGE
-97 ALAEGNV
+97 ALAVGNV

-111 LSSGLKT
+111 LSSGLKIL
-118 MGEQSERLVERASE
+118 GEQSDKLLERAPE
-132 LLETAQTMTADEFSQ
+132 LLVTAQTMTADEFTK
-147 FVKHTVRSLAD
+147 FVRRTAQTLTD
-158 DGGISHFEKQRR
+158 DGGVGRFEKQRR

-188 KFDPERGSVLT
+188 KFDPERGSIVS

-213 DKEVPVE
+213 DREVPVD
-220 CDASVQPNDHRRALA
+220 CDTSVEPNDHRRALA
-235 LVALLQGHTN
+235 LVGLLQSRPGSDS
-245 GLGGE
+245 LGGALGGAL
-250 SSPSSSPCPRP
+250 SGSLCDRR

-273 LLAGGVRESA
+273 LLAGAVSEAG
-283 LGDPR
+283 LGDAR

-352 CPVKFSHC
+352 CSVNFSHC
-360 EPHHIDYWVNAATGG
+360 EPHHIDYWENGG
-375 GATDLNNLV
+375 STDLKNLV

-394 HEGGWKLKLNPETRE
+394 HEGGWKLSLNPETRK

>member
-1 MNSSSVLD
+1 MSISGVIE
-9 RVRNLSGSDFSS
+9 RVQALAVNDTSIGSIDV
-21 QSAAELRESNIA
+21 LREGLND
-33 IRHVRSWLDAMQ
+33 IRCLRSWLDSLQ
-45 SQIIEAMKS
+45 SRLVATMTE
-54 ASLAHESVMPEVELI
+54 LNSVMPEVELI
-69 RESGLSG
+69 RESGLST
-76 SDVRKVMARTETIGF
+76 SEVRKVMARTETIGSV
-91 IPVFGE
+91 PVFGE
-97 ALAEGNV
+97 ALAVGNV

-111 LSSGLKT
+111 LSNGFKIL
-118 MGEQSERLVERASE
+118 GEQSDKLIERAPE
-132 LLETAQTMTADEFSQ
+132 LLVTAQTMTADEFTK
-147 FVKHTVRSLAD
+147 FVRRTAQTLTD
-158 DGGISHFEKQRR
+158 DGGVSRFEKQRR

-188 KFDPERGSVLT
+188 KFDPERGSIVS

-213 DKEVPVE
+213 DRDVPVE
-220 CDASVQPNDHRRALA
+220 CDASVEPNDHRRALA
-235 LVALLQGHTN
+235 LVGLLQSRPGSDS
-245 GLGGE
+245 LGGALGGVL
-250 SSPSSSPCPRP
+250 SSSWCDRP

-273 LLAGGVRESA
+273 LLAGAVRETGM
-283 LGDPR
+283 GDAR
-288 TCRTLNGSELTV
+288 TCRTLNGSELSD

-352 CPVKFSHC
+352 CSVKFSHC
-360 EPHHIDYWVNAATGG
+360 EPHHIDYWENGG
-375 GATDLNNLV
+375 PTDLNNLV

-394 HEGGWKLKLNPETRE
+394 HEGGWKLSLNPETRE

>member
-1 MNSSSVLD
+1 MISSVVIE
-9 RVRNLSGSDFSS
+9 RVNALSSRDTSKFSV
-21 QSAAELRESNIA
+21 AELREGLND
-33 IRHVRSWLDAMQ
+33 IRSLRAWLDSLQSRLVAMM
-45 SQIIEAMKS
+45 SELK
-54 ASLAHESVMPEVELI
+54 SVMPEVELI
-69 RESGLSG
+69 RESGLST
-76 SDVRKVMARTETIGF
+76 SDVRKVMARTETIGSV
-91 IPVFGE
+91 PVFGE

-111 LSSGLKT
+111 LSAGLKIL
-118 MGEQSERLVERASE
+118 GEQSDKLIERAPE
-132 LLETAQTMTADEFSQ
+132 LLVTAQTMTADEFT
-147 FVKHTVRSLAD
+147 KLVRRTAQTLTD
-158 DGGISHFEKQRR
+158 DGGVSRFEKQRR

-188 KFDPERGSVLT
+188 KFDPERGSIVS

-213 DKEVPVE
+213 DREVPVE
-220 CDASVQPNDHRRALA
+220 CDASVVPNDHRRALA
-235 LVALLQGHTN
+235 LVGLLQSRPGSDS
-245 GLGGE
+245 LGGALGGAL
-250 SSPSSSPCPRP
+250 SGSLCDRP

-273 LLAGGVRESA
+273 LLAGHAHGADQGES
-283 LGDPR
+283 R

-352 CPVKFSHC
+352 CSVKFSHC
-360 EPHHIDYWVNAATGG
+360 EPHHIDYWENGG
-375 GATDLNNLV
+375 PTDLNNMV

-394 HEGGWKLKLNPETRE
+394 HEGGWKLSLNPETRE

>member
-1 MNSSSVLD
+1 MNSSVVIE
-9 RVRNLSGSDFSS
+9 RVHALTACDTSMCSI
-21 QSAAELRESNIA
+21 AELRDRLSD
-33 IRHVRSWLDAMQ
+33 IRNLQAWLDSLQ
-45 SQIIEAMKS
+45 SQVV
-54 ASLAHESVMPEVELI
+54 ASLSDRNSVMPEIELI
-69 RESGLSG
+69 RESGLSTA
-76 SDVRKVMARTETIGF
+76 DVRKVMARTETIGSV
-91 IPVFGE
+91 PVFGE

-111 LSSGLKT
+111 LSSGLKIL
-118 MGEQSERLVERASE
+118 GEQSEKLIERAPE
-132 LLETAQTMTADEFSQ
+132 LLVTAQSMTADEFSK
-147 FVKHTVRSLAD
+147 FVRRTANSLTD
-158 DGGISHFEKQRR
+158 DGGVSRFEKQRR

-188 KFDPERGSVLT
+188 KFDPERGSIV
-199 ALLDAGVEAMFHSG
+199 ASLLDAGVEAMFHSG
-213 DKEVPVE
+213 DREVPVE
-220 CDASVQPNDHRRALA
+220 CDASVEPNDHRRALA
-235 LVALLQGHTN
+235 LVALLQSRPDGPTSSS
-245 GLGGE
+245 LGGA
-250 SSPSSSPCPRP
+250 SCDRP

-273 LLAGGVRESA
+273 LLSGHANSAG
-283 LGDPR
+283 LGEAH

-352 CPVKFSHC
+352 CSVKFGHC
-360 EPHHIDYWVNAATGG
+360 EPHHIDYWENG

-394 HEGGWKLKLNPETRE
+394 HEGGWKLSLNTETRE

>member
-1 MNSSSVLD
+1 MCST
-9 RVRNLSGSDFSS
+9 
-21 QSAAELRESNIA
+21 AELRDRLSD
-33 IRHVRSWLDAMQ
+33 IRNLRSWLDFLQ
-45 SQIIEAMKS
+45 SQVV
-54 ASLAHESVMPEVELI
+54 ASLSDRDSVMPEVELI
-69 RESGLSG
+69 RESGLST
-76 SDVRKVMARTETIGF
+76 SDVRKVIARTETIGSV
-91 IPVFGE
+91 PVFGE

-111 LSSGLKT
+111 LSNGLKIL
-118 MGEQSERLVERASE
+118 GEQSERLVERAPE
-132 LLETAQTMTADEFSQ
+132 LLATAQTMTADEFTK
-147 FVKHTVRSLAD
+147 FVRRTAQALTD
-158 DGGISHFEKQRR
+158 DGGVGRFEKQRR

-188 KFDPERGSVLT
+188 KFDPERGSVVT

-213 DKEVPVE
+213 DSEVPIE
-220 CDASVQPNDHRRALA
+220 CDSSIEPNDHRRALA
-235 LVALLQGHTN
+235 LVAMLQGRPDGLT
-245 GLGGE
+245 GIALGG
-250 SSPSSSPCPRP
+250 SLCDRP

-273 LLAGGVRESA
+273 LLAGGAGERQLGAES
-283 LGDPR
+283 

-343 VHETCAIDG
+343 VHETCAVDG
-352 CPVKFSHC
+352 CSVKFSHC
-360 EPHHIDYWVNAATGG
+360 EPHHIDYWENG
-375 GATDLNNLV
+375 GATDFNNLV

-394 HEGGWKLKLNPETRE
+394 HEGGWKLSLNPETRE